1 VLGEKRLTFLGEEWY
16 EIVNFTAGLP
26 LFDME
31 DDSSYSSDDVV
42 KRERL
47 EGKVV
52 ADHQRV
58 RVIQGPKK
66 HVQMLTEDEQNS
78 TYYCKRGP
86 ILTENSINNIL
97 KVVSLQSFTSPRL
110 TQTSS
115 ELTAH
120 EFRSVSPL
128 SSLRSSGGSSPSS
141 EDSNYN
147 PPSET
152 TKTVARKTSSRK
164 RGEKVLSS
172 LKDDK
177 YWEKRL
183 RNNAS
188 AKRSRD
194 ARRVRELECQIRS
207 EFMEGENR
215 RLEEENKRLRE
226 ENMRLLKIINELK
239 SRQ

>member
-1 VLGEKRLTFLGEEWY
+1 MEE
-16 EIVNFTAGLP
+16 
-26 LFDME
+26 
-31 DDSSYSSDDVV
+31 DSSYSSEDVV

-47 EGKVV
+47 EVEVV
-52 ADHQRV
+52 AEHQRV
-58 RVIQGPKK
+58 RVIQRPKQ
-66 HVQMLTEDEQNS
+66 HIQMLTEDEQNNA
-78 TYYCKRGP
+78 YYCKRGP

-97 KVVSLQSFTSPRL
+97 KVVSLQSFTSSRL
-110 TQTSS
+110 SQTSS
-115 ELTAH
+115 DVTAH
-120 EFRSVSPL
+120 TEFRSVSPL

-141 EDSNYN
+141 EDSSYN
-147 PPSET
+147 PPPET
-152 TKTVARKTSSRK
+152 AKCATRKASSRK
-164 RGEKVLSS
+164 RGERVLHN

-207 EFMEGENR
+207 EFMEGENH
-215 RLEEENKRLRE
+215 RLEEDNKRLRE

-239 SRQ
+239 SRE